1 MSSRHAGCHPGP
13 TAPRRR
19 HTVSDPLLAG
29 VPPRGEARRQSGVRG
44 GGGVDGSQGDAR
56 SRVWGGPGDG
66 PCRVRR
72 RTGCLPPAG
81 GGARPHGRC
90 RRYPGGGE
98 VPARPLRTSRRR
110 PIQPGRCGDRALG
123 RAARLFTALCAGGR
137 RDRPLEPRVER
148 TQMRVGAIDIGTN
161 TVRLLVAD
169 VADGAIAVVERRAE
183 VVALGEGVDRWGRLA
198 DEAIARTVAR
208 LAEYRAITAAHGV
221 GRLRVV
227 ATSASR
233 DADNYE
239 DFLDQAERVLGVRPD
254 VMGGDEEAALSCRGA
269 TSGLPGPGPTLVIDP
284 GGGSTEFVV
293 GDIEPVAF
301 TSVDIGSVRL
311 TERLFPDH
319 PASDEQVAA
328 AAAVVAAVFASV
340 GVPLAP
346 GGA

>member
-1 MSSRHAGCHPGP
+1 
-13 TAPRRR
+13 
-19 HTVSDPLLAG
+19 
-29 VPPRGEARRQSGVRG
+29 
-44 GGGVDGSQGDAR
+44 
-56 SRVWGGPGDG
+56 
-66 PCRVRR
+66 
-72 RTGCLPPAG
+72 
-81 GGARPHGRC
+81 
-90 RRYPGGGE
+90 
-98 VPARPLRTSRRR
+98 
-110 PIQPGRCGDRALG
+110 
-123 RAARLFTALCAGGR
+123 
-137 RDRPLEPRVER
+137 
-148 TQMRVGAIDIGTN
+148 MRVGAIDIGTN

-221 GRLRVV
+221 ERLRVV

-233 DADNYE
+233 DADNSE
-239 DFLDQAERVLGVRPD
+239 DFLDQAERVLGVRPE
-254 VMGGDEEAALSCRGA
+254 VIGGDEEAALSFRGA
-269 TSGLPGPGPTLVIDP
+269 TSGLPGPGPTLVIDQ

-328 AAAVVAAVFASV
+328 AAAVVAAMFASV
-340 GVPLAP
+340 AIPLAP
-346 GGA
+346 VRAIGVGGTFTSLAAVHLGLTAYDPTLVHGSILTVDDLDELVTTLTRLTVDETQAIPSLEPGRAPVLLGGAVVAREAARRSGLEEIIVSETDLLDGIAMQLGVEG

>member
-1 MSSRHAGCHPGP
+1 
-13 TAPRRR
+13 
-19 HTVSDPLLAG
+19 
-29 VPPRGEARRQSGVRG
+29 
-44 GGGVDGSQGDAR
+44 
-56 SRVWGGPGDG
+56 
-66 PCRVRR
+66 
-72 RTGCLPPAG
+72 
-81 GGARPHGRC
+81 
-90 RRYPGGGE
+90 
-98 VPARPLRTSRRR
+98 
-110 PIQPGRCGDRALG
+110 
-123 RAARLFTALCAGGR
+123 
-137 RDRPLEPRVER
+137 
-148 TQMRVGAIDIGTN
+148 MRVGAIDIGTN

-221 GRLRVV
+221 ERLRVV

-233 DADNYE
+233 DADNSE
-239 DFLDQAERVLGVRPD
+239 DFLDQAERVLGVRPE
-254 VMGGDEEAALSCRGA
+254 VIGGDEEAALSFRGA

-311 TERLFPDH
+311 TERLLPDH

-328 AAAVVAAVFASV
+328 AAAVVAAMFASV
-340 GVPLAP
+340 AIPLAP
-346 GGA
+346 VRAIGVGGTFTSLAAVHLGLAAYDPTLVHGSILTVDDLDELVTTLTRLTVDETQAIPSLEPGRAPVLLGGAVVAREAARRSGLEEIIVSETDLLDGIAMQLGVEG